1 MDKTTSPQKKK
12 FPRWPFIVLG
22 FVLIIGAAAWYAY
35 NHYFADNR
43 WKPILQAKLKEMVQQ
58 SSDSLY
64 RIEYSDF
71 DVSLASG
78 DVTLS
83 DFKLVPDTAVYN
95 KLVSNKKAPDNLF
108 MLSVNKLT
116 IKNIGAKKAY
126 QDKILAVNSIT
137 IDKPDLTVINKR
149 YAFNDTVKVGKPQ
162 TPYEIIKK
170 AFKELRIDSISLKD
184 ISLNYINKNEPVTK
198 QTAIKNLNINI
209 SGLLVDSLSA
219 QDSSRFYYTKGIEFI
234 INNYKVK
241 TPDSLYTSEIDR
253 IYFSTAKRM
262 IQLDKVNLKP
272 RYSRA
277 EFYEKKGEGGDIFT
291 LKFKK
296 IAITDIDLQRFLRD
310 QKLYAGVMDIE
321 DADVNIYANG
331 IYKGKKTSKIGK
343 DPHQALQK
351 VALDMKL
358 SRLNIKKTDIT
369 YAETDATTRQTGVIT
384 FKNTNGHFLNVTNDP
399 DVKRKNH
406 FMTASINTYF
416 MDAAPLNVN
425 FKFDLAAKNGAFNY
439 SGHLGGFDGGV
450 LNRLVKPLAM
460 VQVRSAK
467 VKRLD
472 FNIDATNYGGKGIV
486 KFYYKDLNVQLLKKA
501 ANGKGFENQGLLS
514 TVANSL
520 IIENDNPDSKGVFRP
535 GPVNMG
541 REPTVSF
548 FSFLYKG
555 LLEGIKPSIGLDKKT
570 EGSIQKVAEKVSS
583 VLDQFKKFK
592 ENRKLRRE
600 ERRRKK
606 EQEKALEEKEKAK
619 KEAEQK

>member
-1 MDKTTSPQKKK
+1 MDTTTSPQKKK

-22 FVLIIGAAAWYAY
+22 FVVIIGAAAWYAY

-43 WKPILQAKLKEMVQQ
+43 WKPFLQAKLKEMVQQ
-58 SSDSLY
+58 STDSLY

-71 DVSLASG
+71 DVNLSSG
-78 DVTLS
+78 DVTLT
-83 DFKLVPDTAVYN
+83 DFKLVPDTLVYN
-95 KLVSNKKAPDNLF
+95 KLVIAKKAPDNLF
-108 MLSVNKLT
+108 MLYVNKLT

-126 QDKILAVNSIT
+126 QDKVLTVNSIT
-137 IDKPDLTVINKR
+137 IDKPNLTVINKR
-149 YAFNDTVKVGKPQ
+149 YAFNDTVKIGKPQ
-162 TPYEIIKK
+162 TPYELIKK
-170 AFKELRIDSISLKD
+170 AFKELRIDAISLKD

-209 SGLLVDSLSA
+209 AGLLVDSLSA
-219 QDSSRFYYTKGIEFI
+219 QDTSRFYYTKGIEFI
-234 INNYKVK
+234 IKDYKVK
-241 TPDSLYTSEIDR
+241 TPDSLYTSEIER

-262 IQLDKVNLKP
+262 IELDEVNLKP
-272 RYSRA
+272 RYSRTK
-277 EFYEKKGEGGDIFT
+277 FYEQKGEGGDIFT

-310 QKLYAGVMDIE
+310 QKLYAGIMDIE
-321 DADVNIYANG
+321 NADVNIYANG

-369 YAETDATTRQTGVIT
+369 YSETDATTRQTGVIS
-384 FKNTNGHFLNVTNDP
+384 FKNTNGSFYNVTNDP

-406 FMTASINTYF
+406 FMTANINTYF
-416 MDAAPLNVN
+416 MDAAPLNVK

-439 SGHLGGFDGGV
+439 SGHLGGFDGRV
-450 LNRLVKPLAM
+450 LDRLVKPLAM
-460 VQVRSAK
+460 VHVRSAK

-472 FNIDATNYGGKGIV
+472 FDIDATNYGGKGIV
-486 KFYYKDLNVQLLKKA
+486 KFYYNDLNVQLLKKA
-501 ANGKGFENQGLLS
+501 ENGKGFESQGLLT

-535 GPVNMG
+535 GPVNMR

-548 FSFLYKG
+548 FTFLYKG

-570 EGSIQKVAEKVSS
+570 EGNIQKVAEKVGS

-600 ERRRKK
+600 ERKRKK
-606 EQEKALEEKEKAK
+606 EQEEALKAKEKAK
-619 KEAEQK
+619 QEAAQ